1 MPEGLAAPRPTALVV
16 GGSVTGLLAAAALAD
31 FADVTI
37 VERDTLPE
45 SPGSRRGVP
54 QARHAHLVWSG
65 GVRAFDELLP
75 GLVGEIVAQGAR
87 RVHIMGDM
95 VSRSPNE
102 IWFRR
107 FTATHHRNLVCSRD
121 LLDSVIRERV
131 LSDARITLRENRT
144 AVGLEGHAGRV
155 TGVRLRTTTG
165 DRVGRASGQDN
176 GVAARQ
182 ESVLNADLVVDA
194 SGRGSQAPRWLTDL
208 GLPAVA
214 EREVDAGVAYATRLF
229 RAPGTTADLDF
240 PMVNVQANPAE
251 PPGRGGIILPIEDG
265 RWIVTLAGTRGGTPP
280 GDPDAFVDFALGLG
294 DPVIGELIKG
304 ATPLTDVMTTRSTAN
319 RRRYFEK
326 TRHWPDGFT
335 VLGDAVAGY
344 NPVYGHG
351 ITVAAQSAL
360 AVRDV
365 LRAVPLTAP
374 GTARRLQRAT
384 ARPVAAAWDLA
395 VGQDAR
401 YPGASDTPPT
411 ALERV
416 LARFVDRAVATG
428 ARSPRALGAL
438 LDVMSLEKPATRL
451 FSADMLVPMLFGP
464 KKPHLE
470 GPPLTEQE
478 RKAATHRDSGPRL
491 PPAFP

>member
-1 MPEGLAAPRPTALVV
+1 MPEGLAARRPTALVV
-16 GGSVTGLLAAAALAD
+16 GGSVTGLFAAAALAE
-31 FADVTI
+31 FADVTV
-37 VERDTLPE
+37 VERDPLPDG
-45 SPGSRRGVP
+45 PASRRGVP

-75 GLVGEIVAQGAR
+75 GLVDEIVARGAR
-87 RVHIMGDM
+87 RTHIMGDL

-121 LLDSVIRERV
+121 LLDSVIRDRV
-131 LSDARITLRENRT
+131 LGDARVTLSENRT
-144 AVGLEGHAGRV
+144 VVGLEGGAGRV
-155 TGVRLRTTTG
+155 TGVRVRTG
-165 DRVGRASGQDN
+165 DRAARAVGQDN
-176 GVAARQ
+176 GVASGQ
-182 ESVLNADLVVDA
+182 ESVLSADLVVDA

-229 RAPGTTADLDF
+229 RAPGSTADLDF
-240 PMVNVQANPAE
+240 PMVAVQANPAKA
-251 PPGRGGIILPIEDG
+251 PGRGGVILPIEDG
-265 RWIVTLAGTRGGTPP
+265 RWIVTLAGTRGGEPT
-280 GDPDAFVDFALGLG
+280 GDPDAFAAFALGLG

-326 TRHWPDGFT
+326 IRHWPDGFT

-365 LRAVPLTAP
+365 LRAAPLTAP

-384 ARPVAAAWDLA
+384 ARPVTAAWDLA

-411 ALERV
+411 ALERG

-470 GPPLTEQE
+470 GPPLTEEE
-478 RKAATHRDSGPRL
+478 RKAATR
-491 PPAFP
+491 